1 MSPFKSMPEEFR
13 FRNSPEWLQYS
24 HQSYIPLDE
33 IRHRLNIHGQKWEQ
47 IQKQYEL
54 TRKAQSI
61 PFPFPSINKVFWFF
75 EADIIRRK
83 IAEVEQK
90 GISLYDKIHSSRTF
104 EPDFILNV
112 AVEEAVTSAIY
123 EGANSTRA
131 KAKQLIAENRPP
143 ADKDEQMLVNNFN
156 AIKWIKSHSSKELTK
171 DLILTLHEL
180 VTRNT
185 MEGDLVNYVGKFRD
199 DVIYIGPHEGIE
211 HSKIESAIDEAISV
225 TTKHGRYLSPLL
237 RGILLHYFIAYIHPF
252 FDGNGRTARTLF
264 YYKALKY
271 ELKFVELLSI
281 SAHLKAHGK
290 RYERAFENAV
300 KYDGDV
306 TYFVDFSLDSLLL
319 ALKRVQEKV
328 EFLINIGK
336 LKNVHNLGNQ
346 QIALLQRLA
355 LNKFRKISIGEFAKD
370 IDRTHEMARLELKAL
385 AQHNLLIEERDKNKS
400 LYRINSD
407 VLKQNV
413 AKIIAAL

>member
-1 MSPFKSMPEEFR
+1 MNQFSSMPEEFK

-33 IRHRLNIHGQKWEQ
+33 IRHRLNVHGQKWDQ
-47 IQKQYEL
+47 IRKQYED

-61 PFPFPSINKVFWFF
+61 PFPFPSINKVFWLF
-75 EADIIRRK
+75 EADSIRK
-83 IAEVEQK
+83 KMADVEQK

-104 EPDFILNV
+104 EPDFILN
-112 AVEEAVTSAIY
+112 ASVEEAVTSAIY

-143 ADKDEQMLVNNFN
+143 VNKDEQMLVNNFN
-156 AIKWIKSHSSKELTK
+156 AMKWIKANGKKELTQ

-199 DVIYIGPHEGIE
+199 DAIYIGPHEGIDYK
-211 HSKIESAIDEAISV
+211 KIEQAIDEAIYV

-252 FDGNGRTARTLF
+252 FDGNGRTARALF
-264 YYKALKY
+264 YYKAIKY

-300 KYDGDV
+300 KYGGDV
-306 TYFVDFSLDSLLL
+306 TYFVDFTLDSLLL

-328 EFLINIGK
+328 EFLINIGR
-336 LKNVHNLGNQ
+336 LKKVYNLSEQ

-370 IDRTHEMARLELKAL
+370 IDRTHEMARLELKSL
-385 AQHNLLIEERDKNKS
+385 SQQKLLLEEPEKNRS

-407 VLKQNV
+407 VLKQEITKILP
-413 AKIIAAL
+413 AK